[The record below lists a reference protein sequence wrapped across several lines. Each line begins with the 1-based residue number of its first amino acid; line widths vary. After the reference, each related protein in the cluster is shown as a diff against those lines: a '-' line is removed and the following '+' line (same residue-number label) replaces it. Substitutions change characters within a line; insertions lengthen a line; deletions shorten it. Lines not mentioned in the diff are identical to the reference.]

1 VDTVSPSTDQPG
13 TRTSAHVARLEELCR
28 THHRALLAFLQC
40 RLQSISDAQEVAQ
53 EAYVRM
59 LTLERPEGVDDLRAY
74 LFRTASNLAMD
85 RLRQRGIHA
94 RAVDEVAIREPQTA
108 PAPERRAMAVERL
121 HGLRQA
127 LGELPPKTREAFMAH
142 MIEGLDFRAVANA
155 MRLSE
160 RMVRYHVTRALAH
173 CRARVD
179 QLEEG

>member
-1 VDTVSPSTDQPG
+1 MDTVSPHPDDPV
-13 TRTSAHVARLEELCR
+13 TRTATHVARLEALCR

-40 RLQSISDAQEVAQ
+40 RLQSPSDAQEVAQ

-59 LTLERPEGVDDLRAY
+59 LTLARPDSVDDLRAY

-94 RAVDEVAIREPQTA
+94 RAVDEVAIREAQTA

-121 HGLRQA
+121 HGLKQA

-142 MIEGLDFRAVANA
+142 MVEGLDFGAVARA
-155 MRLSE
+155 MKLSE

-179 QLEEG
+179 QMEEC

>member
-1 VDTVSPSTDQPG
+1 MDTVSPQSNAAGARAPE
-13 TRTSAHVARLEELCR
+13 HVARLEELCR

-40 RLQSISDAQEVAQ
+40 RLQSPSDAQEVAQ

-59 LTLERPEGVDDLRAY
+59 LTLERPENVDDLRAY

-85 RLRQRGIHA
+85 RLRQRGIHS

-108 PAPERRAMAVERL
+108 PPPERRAMAVERL
-121 HGLRQA
+121 QGLRQA